1 MKKIL
6 LILAITVTGLVSAQ
20 DMSMSEMDMASEK
33 MMMKD
38 AGMIMHGMKNQHFDA
53 EEGLITLGT
62 TGKAAVFVRE
72 LLEKGYDAS
81 LGFGPSPFAAG
92 KIGYTDLAPMKLLT
106 KKEFDLNK
114 GFHGFAPETANVRI
128 NGKVYTFRMVAPVV
142 VKDNFVVQGG
152 SWAARYDLGQDMGE
166 DGKVKLVEKIKISNK
181 NKR

>member
-1 MKKIL
+1 MKKVIFAL
-6 LILAITVTGLVSAQ
+6 VALVSMSATAQ
-20 DMSMSEMDMASEK
+20 DMGMSEMDMDKE

-38 AGMIMHGMKNQHFDA
+38 AGMIMHGMKMQHFDA

-62 TGKAAVFVRE
+62 TGKAALFVRE

-81 LGFGPSPFAAG
+81 LGFSPSPFSAG
-92 KIGYTDLAPMKLLT
+92 RIGYTDLAPVKLLT
-106 KKEFDLNK
+106 DEEAKLDK
-114 GFHGFAPETANVRI
+114 GFHGFAPETANVII
-128 NGKVYTFRMVAPVV
+128 NGKKYTFRMVAPVV

-166 DGKVKLVEKIKISNK
+166 DGKVKLVKKIKISDK